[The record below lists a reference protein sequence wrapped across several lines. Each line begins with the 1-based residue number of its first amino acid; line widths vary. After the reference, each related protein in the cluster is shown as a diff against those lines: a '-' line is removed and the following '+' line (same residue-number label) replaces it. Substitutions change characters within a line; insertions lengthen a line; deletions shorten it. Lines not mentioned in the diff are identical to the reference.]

1 MYDFLDT
8 IQIKEDNEVTIEID
22 IDEMLEEFENVVIKI
37 VSNNEIIK
45 LDKYQRRYNNEYNE

>member
-1 MYDFLDT
+1 MYDFLDN